1 MATRALN
8 HALAVMRG
16 GSDPFTV
23 SSRKVARRRC
33 SPAGGCYF
41 ERALVVAL
49 EQQVKSWELRAATS
63 VARVWRDQSKTCRGN
78 EDRCN
83 QMNKQGG
90 TESQSARPPC
100 PQRCTLLPSRDRGQI

>member
-1 MATRALN
+1 LREGAALR
-8 HALAVMRG
+8 LA
-16 GSDPFTV
+16 
-23 SSRKVARRRC
+23 
-33 SPAGGCYF
+33 GCYF

-90 TESQSARPPC
+90 TEN
-100 PQRCTLLPSRDRGQI
+100 RCEAAKAKFE